1 MNKYI
6 FNVDTLVVVKVTLY
20 FFCLKDGNDF
30 TAFNDLQLTLFVGET
45 RVCETL
51 GITQDDGVEGE
62 EILELTIASS
72 TLRLGS
78 PSEIAITILDSDSKF
93 SL

>member
-1 MNKYI
+1 M
-6 FNVDTLVVVKVTLY
+6 LY
-20 FFCLKDGNDF
+20 FFCLKDGADF
-30 TAFNDLQLTLFVGET
+30 TAFNDFKLTLFVGET

-62 EILELTIASS
+62 EFLELTLASS

-78 PSEIAITILDSDSKF
+78 PSQITITIRDIDSKF

>member
-1 MNKYI
+1 M
-6 FNVDTLVVVKVTLY
+6 LY

-78 PSEIAITILDSDSKF
+78 PSEITITILDSDSKF